1 MKFATGLTVSGV
13 IGFIVL
19 EVLKLLLPALAAGI
33 MGLLAIALKVV
44 LIGLALVAGAGAIG
58 LAIFLYKRAQ
68 RAEAEA

>member
-1 MKFATGLTVSGV
+1 MKFAAGLTVSGV

-33 MGLLAIALKVV
+33 MGLLALALKVV
-44 LIGLALVAGAGAIG
+44 LIGLVLMVMAGGIG
-58 LAIFLYKRAQ
+58 LAIFFYRRAQ